1 MAACRLPSDIRHT
14 GRLLRQFVGRELGL
28 DVHTRGIDPGQRG
41 DGQSLAVSPMMRTL
55 IALIV
60 FSLCGCAGEAPG
72 SSGGARLS
80 VATET
85 PDQVEAGRRIVE
97 FQCTSCHGVR
107 TDDKSHNP
115 RAPALRTLAERYPV
129 TGLEE
134 AFANGIMIGHPG
146 MPEFRFDRDQIKAI
160 LAYLESIQTRQAASL
175 EARRL

>member
-1 MAACRLPSDIRHT
+1 
-14 GRLLRQFVGRELGL
+14 
-28 DVHTRGIDPGQRG
+28 
-41 DGQSLAVSPMMRTL
+41 MRTL

-115 RAPALRTLAERYPV
+115 RAPALRTLAERYFRQPWPGFFTTIRLCLGAAAEQYLTD
-129 TGLEE
+129 TG
-134 AFANGIMIGHPG
+134 FQG
-146 MPEFRFDRDQIKAI
+146 
-160 LAYLESIQTRQAASL
+160 
-175 EARRL
+175 